1 MKHLIR
7 NDDAVSVT
15 LEYIIFS
22 LMFIA
27 LFILLQMNFGDMLK
41 GPKDVVIENDFN
53 DIGNMM
59 STLVTDMYLILPENG
74 IIESEYMIPAEIG
87 GEAYTINANSVMTDQ
102 IFELES
108 ASGKKTNVT
117 ISGIATAI
125 RINGTVSS
133 SSTHHRIRYDS
144 RK

>member
-1 MKHLIR
+1 MKHLMT
-7 NDDAVSVT
+7 NEHAVSVT
-15 LEYIIFS
+15 LEYILFS

-27 LFILLQMNFGDMLK
+27 LFILLQMNFGDMLN
-41 GPKDVVIENDFN
+41 GPKDLVIENDFN
-53 DIGNMM
+53 DIGNMI

-74 IIESEYMIPAEIG
+74 IIESEYMIPSEVG
-87 GEAYTINANSVMTDQ
+87 GESYMINANSVMTDQ

-108 ASGKKTNVT
+108 ASGKKTSVT

-125 RINGTVSS
+125 NINGTVSS